1 MSNKSKN
8 DDWSIDSIEK
18 KAPNKKVLNV
28 MYYFLLGAALLI
40 PITMLFQLV
49 YIDLFREKGIVESHT
64 QYYIWNSWKL
74 LTRILKDTADGRS
87 FVIMGAIPLVIY
99 LVGIV
104 LSFSSFITG
113 LRMKFEWKHG
123 EACRRALSTVI
134 AGILSTILIIKIID
148 PFFNLQ
154 TGYADQ
160 QLHFNLSV
168 FVSLGLAIIARLVAE
183 QYYKLVKRI

>member
-28 MYYFLLGAALLI
+28 MYYFLLVAALLI

-123 EACRRALSTVI
+123 EACRRALSTII